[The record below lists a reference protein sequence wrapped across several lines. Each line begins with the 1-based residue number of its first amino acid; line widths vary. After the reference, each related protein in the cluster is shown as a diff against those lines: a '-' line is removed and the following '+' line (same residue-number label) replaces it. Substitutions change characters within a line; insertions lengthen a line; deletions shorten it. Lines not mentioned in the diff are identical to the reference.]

1 MQKISFSRRSLFRA
15 AAASTIASTAIA
27 QNSPSESPNVVV
39 ILADD
44 LGFGDLSSFGA
55 KDLRTPNID
64 ALLASGVRFNNFYAN
79 SPVCSPSRAALLSG
93 KYPDL
98 VGVPGL
104 VRTYPADNWGYL
116 SEKAVLLPRMLKN
129 AGYHTAIVGKWNLG
143 LESPNL
149 PTERGF
155 DFFHGFLGDMM
166 EDYYTHLRHGRNYM
180 RRNEEVIEPKDMRPT
195 YSPTGLSTT

>member
-1 MQKISFSRRSLFRA
+1 MSRPQLIRYQKTGQVSYVFMQKISFSRRSLFRA

-116 SEKAVLLPRMLKN
+116 SEKAVLLPTMLKN
-129 AGYHTAIVGKWNLG
+129 ADT
-143 LESPNL
+143 
-149 PTERGF
+149 T
-155 DFFHGFLGDMM
+155 
-166 EDYYTHLRHGRNYM
+166 
-180 RRNEEVIEPKDMRPT
+180 RRSSANGTWAWSRPT
-195 YSPTGLSTT
+195 CPRSVVSISSTDFLAT

>member
-1 MQKISFSRRSLFRA
+1 MQKSVSQDGRCSERRLFA
-15 AAASTIASTAIA
+15 TIASTAIA

-104 VRTYPADNWGYL
+104 VRTYPADNWDIYR
-116 SEKAVLLPRMLKN
+116 KRQCCC
-129 AGYHTAIVGKWNLG
+129 
-143 LESPNL
+143 
-149 PTERGF
+149 RGC
-155 DFFHGFLGDMM
+155 
-166 EDYYTHLRHGRNYM
+166 
-180 RRNEEVIEPKDMRPT
+180 
-195 YSPTGLSTT
+195 

>member
-1 MQKISFSRRSLFRA
+1 MQEISFSRRSLFRA

-116 SEKAVLLPRMLKN
+116 SEKAVLLPTMLKN

-180 RRNEEVIEPKDMRPT
+180 RRNEEVIEPKGHATDLF
-195 YSPTGLSTT
+195 PTGLSTT